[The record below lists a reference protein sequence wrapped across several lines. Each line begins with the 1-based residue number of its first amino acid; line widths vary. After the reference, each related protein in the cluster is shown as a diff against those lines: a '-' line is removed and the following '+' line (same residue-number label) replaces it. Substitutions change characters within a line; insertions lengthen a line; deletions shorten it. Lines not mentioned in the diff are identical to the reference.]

1 MLFSDRGASQ
11 LKNGSNIINGDNP
24 DAPTLTR
31 SDDSPRLET
40 KESHRNGSSNG
51 AAGALNI
58 LKEKCTPSAW
68 RSSKDDNIK
77 IVNGKDHGVVN
88 GISQPEKDIQAND
101 NALLL
106 NSYQYDLYAVCNHH
120 GNDLQ
125 GGHYT
130 ATCRNPTDGK
140 WYSFDDV
147 HTRTITKPEDEV
159 VSEDAYILFYQKCTS
174 FSSNSCVTDSR
185 SPISSRKLKY
195 LENKRLPMTQTKDY
209 ANGSLGESHW
219 VYRMPDFNYKGKT
232 TTPKTTQ
239 ASSVASKT
247 PASGKTKSTTTT
259 AAASPAK
266 SSSNVDKEKLKDIDE
281 ASSSEE
287 GSDIKEE
294 IDSCTNDNETFQRN
308 SKGKYATL
316 PAMPKRCLEADS
328 STKCDMKS
336 SKFIRSSNET
346 FKNHDISSK
355 DDTIVEGR
363 EFEPKSLYKN
373 STSSL
378 SASKK
383 LQNHVKLDHR
393 HTDSDLEL
401 DSDIQRPIDK
411 NDVD

>member
-77 IVNGKDHGVVN
+77 IVNGKDNGVVN

-174 FSSNSCVTDSR
+174 FSSNSCVSDSR
-185 SPISSRKLKY
+185 SPLSSRKLKY
-195 LENKRLPMTQTKDY
+195 LD
-209 ANGSLGESHW
+209 
-219 VYRMPDFNYKGKT
+219 
-232 TTPKTTQ
+232 
-239 ASSVASKT
+239 
-247 PASGKTKSTTTT
+247 KSR
-259 AAASPAK
+259 
-266 SSSNVDKEKLKDIDE
+266 I
-281 ASSSEE
+281 
-287 GSDIKEE
+287 
-294 IDSCTNDNETFQRN
+294 
-308 SKGKYATL
+308 
-316 PAMPKRCLEADS
+316 
-328 STKCDMKS
+328 
-336 SKFIRSSNET
+336 
-346 FKNHDISSK
+346 
-355 DDTIVEGR
+355 
-363 EFEPKSLYKN
+363 
-373 STSSL
+373 
-378 SASKK
+378 
-383 LQNHVKLDHR
+383 
-393 HTDSDLEL
+393 
-401 DSDIQRPIDK
+401 
-411 NDVD
+411 

>member
-1 MLFSDRGASQ
+1 M
-11 LKNGSNIINGDNP
+11 KNGDNVTNG
-24 DAPTLTR
+24 DKSEASTITR
-31 SDDSPRLET
+31 IEDSPRLET
-40 KESHRNGSSNG
+40 KESHRNGNSNG

-77 IVNGKDHGVVN
+77 LVINGKDHGLTN
-88 GISQPEKDIQAND
+88 GTSHSEKDIQANE
-101 NALLL
+101 NALIL

-140 WYSFDDV
+140 WYAFDDV

-159 VSEDAYILFYQKCTS
+159 VSEDAYILFYQKRTS

-195 LENKRLPMTQTKDY
+195 LESKRPMAQINDQG
-209 ANGSLGESHW
+209 NGSLGENHW

-232 TTPKTTQ
+232 TTTTKTTQ
-239 ASSVASKT
+239 TSAAASKQ
-247 PASGKTKSTTTT
+247 SSNGKTKSTTTT
-259 AAASPAK
+259 TTASPAK
-266 SSSNVDKEKLKDIDE
+266 SSSNADKEKLKDIDE
-281 ASSSEE
+281 ANSSEE
-287 GSDIKEE
+287 GSVIKDDIE
-294 IDSCTNDNETFQRN
+294 SCSNDNETFQRN

-316 PAMPKRCLEADS
+316 PAMPKRCLETDS

-355 DDTIVEGR
+355 DDTILEGR
-363 EFEPKSLYKN
+363 EFAPKSLPKN
-373 STSSL
+373 LTSSL
-378 SASKK
+378 SSSKK
-383 LQNHVKLDHR
+383 IQNHVKLDHR